1 VSGRVLS
8 PREAD
13 VAACL
18 LDTVAG
24 EGGGLPPASRTD
36 ARQAFD
42 ALLAG
47 SPRWHRVA
55 LRVLLWGLELAAL
68 AGPQHRRMRRLDA
81 AERQAYLERAAA
93 GPVGPAVTGVLAL
106 ARLAYYGDL
115 TVMAALGCDPEAV
128 VARGR
133 ALRDREARWCAR
145 GDPLARVPT
154 ARARAASTRM

>member
-8 PREAD
+8 AREAD

-18 LDTVAG
+18 LDAVAG
-24 EGGGLPPASRTD
+24 RGGELPPVSRTD

-47 SPRWHRVA
+47 SPRLNRVA
-55 LRVLLWGLELAAL
+55 LRGLLWGLELAAL
-68 AGPQHRRMRRLDA
+68 ATPQRRRMRRLTA
-81 AERQAYLERAAA
+81 AERQAYLERAATSRA
-93 GPVGPAVTGVLAL
+93 GPAVAGILAL

-115 TVMAALGCDPEAV
+115 TAMGALGFDPAAV

-133 ALRDREARWCAR
+133 ALRTREARW
-145 GDPLARVPT
+145 
-154 ARARAASTRM
+154 